1 MSTPPS
7 ELTSV
12 AVALFA
18 ATYAAPPEGVWSAP
32 GRVNLIGEHVDY
44 NGGLCLPMAIPQRTH
59 AAVRRR
65 DDRMLRVISGE
76 SGIEQIALD
85 DVGPGSPRGW
95 AAYVAGV
102 FWALEQ
108 AGHPITGADI
118 ALTSDVPSGAG
129 LSSSAALEASVAL
142 AIDELSGLG
151 LGQDDAGRR
160 ELAAACQR
168 AENEVVGAPTGGMDQ
183 AASLRGQAGHA
194 LELDCRTM
202 DVSPVPFQQELLII
216 DTRAH
221 HALVDGQYA
230 ARRDQCEAAARDL
243 GVALLAD
250 VPFEGLDETLEAVT
264 DPVARRRAY
273 HVVTEIARVKES
285 AQVLRHDGP
294 VDLDALGAL
303 FTASHVSL
311 RDDFEVSCAELD
323 VAVDAALAAGA
334 HGARMTG
341 GGFGGSAIALF
352 HPGRSGAVV
361 TAVRRA
367 YQEHG
372 WKRPRTF
379 RVTAGAGAGRD
390 EMAPDRPGDGR

>member
-1 MSTPPS
+1 MSTPS
-7 ELTSV
+7 SDLTS
-12 AVALFA
+12 AAAASFT
-18 ATYAAPPEGVWSAP
+18 ATYGVAPDGVWSAP

-59 AAVRRR
+59 AAMRQR
-65 DDRMLRVISGE
+65 DDRMLRVISGD
-76 SGIEQIALD
+76 SGVEQVALD
-85 DVGPGSPRGW
+85 DIAPGNPKNW
-95 AAYVAGV
+95 VAYVAGV

-108 AGHPITGADI
+108 AGHAVAGADI

-142 AIDELSGLG
+142 AIDDLCGLG
-151 LGQDDAGRR
+151 LGHDDAGRR
-160 ELAAACQR
+160 ALATACQR

-183 AASLRGQAGHA
+183 AASLRGRAGHA

-202 DVSPVPFQQELLII
+202 DVSHVPFEQELLII

-230 ARRDQCEAAARDL
+230 ARREQCEAAARDL

-250 VPFEGLDETLEAVT
+250 VSPDGLDETLEAVT
-264 DPVARRRAY
+264 DPVARRRAH
-273 HVVTEIARVKES
+273 HVVTEIERVKES
-285 AQVLRHDGP
+285 AQLLRDGDP
-294 VDLDALGAL
+294 IDLDALGAL

-323 VAVDAALAAGA
+323 VAVDAAVAAGA

-341 GGFGGSAIALF
+341 GGFGGSAIALV
-352 HPGRSGAVV
+352 GRGGSGAVV
-361 TAVRRA
+361 SAVRRA
-367 YQEHG
+367 YQQQG

-390 EMAPDRPGDGR
+390 KTTL

>member
-7 ELTSV
+7 DLTSA
-12 AVALFA
+12 AVALFT
-18 ATYAAPPEGVWSAP
+18 ATYAAPPDGVWSAP

-65 DDRMLRVISGE
+65 DDRLLRVISGD
-76 SGIEQIALD
+76 SGVEQIALD
-85 DVGPGSPRGW
+85 DIGPGRPTNWS
-95 AAYVAGV
+95 AYVAGV
-102 FWALEQ
+102 LWALEQ
-108 AGHPITGADI
+108 AGHAITGADI

-129 LSSSAALEASVAL
+129 LSSSAALESSVAL
-142 AIDELSGLG
+142 AIDELCGLG
-151 LGQDDAGRR
+151 LGNDDAGRR
-160 ELAAACQR
+160 VLATACQR

-183 AASLRGQAGHA
+183 AAALRGRTGHA

-202 DVSPVPFQQELLII
+202 DVSYVPFEQELLII

-230 ARRDQCEAAARDL
+230 ARREQCEAAARDL

-250 VPFEGLDETLEAVT
+250 VSFDGLDQTLEAVT
-264 DPVARRRAY
+264 DPVGRRRAH

-285 AQVLRHDGP
+285 AQVLRQGDT

-323 VAVDAALAAGA
+323 VAVDAATAAGA
-334 HGARMTG
+334 YGARMTG
-341 GGFGGSAIALF
+341 GGFGGSAIALVR
-352 HPGRSGAVV
+352 PGTTGVIVA
-361 TAVRRA
+361 AVRRA
-367 YQEHG
+367 YQEQG

-379 RVTAGAGAGRD
+379 RVTAGAGASRD
-390 EMAPDRPGDGR
+390 DATT

>member
-1 MSTPPS
+1 MSTPS
-7 ELTSV
+7 SDLTSA
-12 AVALFA
+12 AVALFT
-18 ATYAAPPEGVWSAP
+18 ATYAAAPDGVWSAP

-59 AAVRRR
+59 AAMRRR
-65 DDRMLRVISGE
+65 DDRMLSVISGE
-76 SGIEQIALD
+76 SGVEKIALD
-85 DVGPGSPRGW
+85 DIGPGRPKNW

-108 AGHPITGADI
+108 AGHAITGADI

-129 LSSSAALEASVAL
+129 LSSSAALEAGVAL
-142 AIDELSGLG
+142 AIDDLCGLG
-151 LGQDDAGRR
+151 LGQDDTGRR

-183 AASLRGQAGHA
+183 AASLRGRAGHA

-202 DVSPVPFQQELLII
+202 DVSHVPFRQELLII

-221 HALVDGQYA
+221 HSLVDGQYA
-230 ARRDQCEAAARDL
+230 ARRNQCEEAARDL

-250 VPFEGLDETLEAVT
+250 VSPDGLDQTLEAVT
-264 DPVARRRAY
+264 DPVARRRAH
-273 HVVTEIARVKES
+273 HVVTEITRVKES
-285 AQVLRHDGP
+285 AQLLRHGDP

-311 RDDFEVSCAELD
+311 RDDFEVSSAELD
-323 VAVDAALAAGA
+323 VAVDAAIAAGA
-334 HGARMTG
+334 YGARMTG
-341 GGFGGSAIALF
+341 GGFGGSAIALVR
-352 HPGRSGAVV
+352 PGGSGAVV

-367 YQEHG
+367 YQEQG

-379 RVTAGAGAGRD
+379 RVTAGAGASRD
-390 EMAPDRPGDGR
+390 ERTV

>member
-7 ELTSV
+7 DLTSA
-12 AVALFA
+12 AVALFT
-18 ATYAAPPEGVWSAP
+18 ATYDAPPDGVWSAP

-65 DDRMLRVISGE
+65 DDRLLRIISGD
-76 SGIEQIALD
+76 SGVEQIALD
-85 DVGPGSPRGW
+85 DIGPGRPTNWS
-95 AAYVAGV
+95 AYVAGV
-102 FWALEQ
+102 LWALEQ
-108 AGHPITGADI
+108 AGHAITGADI

-129 LSSSAALEASVAL
+129 LSSSAALESSVAL
-142 AIDELSGLG
+142 AIDELCSLG
-151 LGQDDAGRR
+151 LGNDDAGRR
-160 ELAAACQR
+160 VLATACQR

-183 AASLRGQAGHA
+183 AASLRGRTGHA

-202 DVSPVPFQQELLII
+202 DVSYVPFEQELLII

-230 ARRDQCEAAARDL
+230 ARREQCEAAARDL

-250 VPFEGLDETLEAVT
+250 VSFDGLDQTLEAVT
-264 DPVARRRAY
+264 DPVARRRAH
-273 HVVTEIARVKES
+273 HVVTEIARVKQS
-285 AQVLRHDGP
+285 AQLLRQGDP

-311 RDDFEVSCAELD
+311 RDDFEVSCDELD
-323 VAVDAALAAGA
+323 VAVESATAAGA
-334 HGARMTG
+334 YGARMTG
-341 GGFGGSAIALF
+341 GGFGGSAIALVR
-352 HPGRSGAVV
+352 PGTTGVIVA
-361 TAVRRA
+361 AVRRA
-367 YQEHG
+367 YQERG

-379 RVTAGAGAGRD
+379 RVRAGAGASRD
-390 EMAPDRPGDGR
+390 DATA

>member
-7 ELTSV
+7 ELTSA
-12 AVALFA
+12 AVALFT

-65 DDRMLRVISGE
+65 DDRMVHVISGE
-76 SGIEQIALD
+76 SGVERVALD
-85 DVGPGSPRGW
+85 DIGPGSPSGW

-108 AGHPITGADI
+108 AGHVIAGADI

-142 AIDELSGLG
+142 AIDELCGLG
-151 LGQDDAGRR
+151 LGGDDAGRR
-160 ELAAACQR
+160 ELATACQR

-183 AASLRGQAGHA
+183 AASLRGRAGHA

-202 DVSPVPFQQELLII
+202 DVAYVPFEQELLII

-230 ARRDQCEAAARDL
+230 ARREQCESAARDL
-243 GVALLAD
+243 GVPLLAD
-250 VPFEGLDETLEAVT
+250 VSLDGLSHTLEAVT
-264 DPVARRRAY
+264 DPVARRRAR
-273 HVVTEIARVKES
+273 HVVTEIGRVKES
-285 AQVLRHDGP
+285 AQVLRQGDR

-323 VAVDAALAAGA
+323 VAVEAAIAAGA
-334 HGARMTG
+334 FGARMTG
-341 GGFGGSAIALF
+341 GGFGGSAIALVR
-352 HPGRSGAVV
+352 PGRSGAVV
-361 TAVRRA
+361 AGVRRA
-367 YQEHG
+367 YQQQG

-379 RVTAGAGAGRD
+379 RVKAGAGAGRD
-390 EMAPDRPGDGR
+390 DTSE